1 MPNIYNAAIE
11 AGMLIEERR
20 NHMFVPSYADAGKDA
35 TVVWG
40 STDFKFE
47 NRRSYP
53 IKIEAT
59 VSGGIARIKI
69 YGLKTDEEYDRYKL
83 SIGSKTIKNTKT
95 SLVVESYRVYK
106 DENGNIVKQDKLY
119 TDTYKKQ

>member
-1 MPNIYNAAIE
+1 M
-11 AGMLIEERR
+11 
-20 NHMFVPSYADAGKDA
+20 
-35 TVVWG
+35 
-40 STDFKFE
+40 E

-59 VSGGIARIKI
+59 VSGGVARIKI

-83 SIGSKTIKNTKT
+83 SIGSKTIKNTST

-106 DENGNIVKQDKLY
+106 DENGNVVKQDKLY